1 MEDNTIINF
10 DKFLDNHSFSEEQL
24 KKRKENYKK
33 FNDEGFPNKKLEDWK
48 FSDLNQIIKKNIKNF
63 VIEKSETNKSQDTD
77 LIKDFDHNKI
87 YIQDGK
93 LISYDFSF
101 EKEKSLKLNI
111 EEVVENKINTNSLLN
126 LNSALSEDKISI
138 IVKEGYITN
147 APLVIYNNYS
157 EKKSNLINSNISI
170 NLEKNSSLKII
181 NLSNENSINSFSNN
195 SQNIYLS
202 DNAILKFYSLNYK
215 NNTNMSYSF
224 SNIDLNKNSHCE
236 YFILSAGAKFLKN
249 EINCSLN
256 ENHGSI
262 FINGIINLENENHH
276 EIKTIVNHNEENC
289 KSYQLIKCVLN
300 DNSKGIYQGKIFV
313 DSKAQ
318 KTDGYQLSRALLL
331 NEDTEFN
338 AKPELEIYAD
348 DVKCS
353 HGSTSGNID
362 KDALFYLKARGID
375 SKEAVKM
382 IIKGFLETVLEK
394 IKNKEIMDILLN
406 HFNKH
411 IKYEKR
417 SN

>member
-10 DKFLDNHSFSEEQL
+10 DKFLDNHSFSDEQL

-63 VIEKSETNKSQDTD
+63 IIEKSETNKLQDTD

-215 NNTNMSYSF
+215 NNTNMNYSF

-256 ENHGSI
+256 KDHGSI
-262 FINGIINLENENHH
+262 FINGIINLESDNHH
-276 EIKTIVNHNEENC
+276 EIKTTVNHNEENC

-362 KDALFYLKARGID
+362 ENSIFYLMSRGLTYKQ
-375 SKEAVKM
+375 SKQLLINGYVAEV
-382 IIKGFLETVLEK
+382 VEK
-394 IKNKEIMDILLN
+394 ITDNDIKDFVKKLLG
-406 HFNKH
+406 
-411 IKYEKR
+411 ISDEY
-417 SN
+417 

>member
-10 DKFLDNHSFSEEQL
+10 DKFLDNHSFSDEQL

-63 VIEKSETNKSQDTD
+63 IIEKSETNKLQDTD

-215 NNTNMSYSF
+215 NNTNMNYSF

-256 ENHGSI
+256 KDHGSI

-362 KDALFYLKARGID
+362 ENSIFYLMSRGLTYKQ
-375 SKEAVKM
+375 SKQLLINGYVAEV
-382 IIKGFLETVLEK
+382 VEK
-394 IKNKEIMDILLN
+394 ITDNDIKDFVKKLLG
-406 HFNKH
+406 
-411 IKYEKR
+411 ISDEY
-417 SN
+417 

>member
-10 DKFLDNHSFSEEQL
+10 DKFLDKHSFSDEQL
-24 KKRKENYKK
+24 EKRKKNYKK

-63 VIEKSETNKSQDTD
+63 VIEKSETNKLQDTD
-77 LIKDFDHNKI
+77 LIKEFEHNKI

-195 SQNIYLS
+195 SQNIFLN

-256 ENHGSI
+256 KNHGSI
-262 FINGIINLENENHH
+262 FINGIISLENENHH

-362 KDALFYLKARGID
+362 ENSIFYLMSRGLTYKQ
-375 SKEAVKM
+375 SKQLLINGYVAEV
-382 IIKGFLETVLEK
+382 VEK
-394 IKNKEIMDILLN
+394 ITDNDIKDFVKKLLG
-406 HFNKH
+406 
-411 IKYEKR
+411 ITDEY
-417 SN
+417 

>member
-10 DKFLDNHSFSEEQL
+10 DKFLDNHSFSDEQL
-24 KKRKENYKK
+24 EKRKKNYKK

-63 VIEKSETNKSQDTD
+63 VIEKSETNKLQDTD

-256 ENHGSI
+256 KDHGSI

-362 KDALFYLKARGID
+362 ENSIFYLMSRGLTYKQ
-375 SKEAVKM
+375 SKQLLINGYVAEV
-382 IIKGFLETVLEK
+382 VEK
-394 IKNKEIMDILLN
+394 ITDKDIKDFVKKLLG
-406 HFNKH
+406 
-411 IKYEKR
+411 ISDEY
-417 SN
+417 

>member
-10 DKFLDNHSFSEEQL
+10 DKFLDNHSFSDEQL
-24 KKRKENYKK
+24 EKRKKNYKK

-63 VIEKSETNKSQDTD
+63 VIEKSEKNKSQDTD

-138 IVKEGYITN
+138 FVKEGYITN

-202 DNAILKFYSLNYK
+202 DNAILKFYSLNHK

-256 ENHGSI
+256 KDHGSI
-262 FINGIINLENENHH
+262 FINGIIDLENDNHH
-276 EIKTIVNHNEENC
+276 EIKTTVNHNEENC

-362 KDALFYLKARGID
+362 ENSIFYLMSRGLTYKQ
-375 SKEAVKM
+375 SKQLLINGYVAEV
-382 IIKGFLETVLEK
+382 VEK
-394 IKNKEIMDILLN
+394 ITDNDIKDFVKKLLG
-406 HFNKH
+406 
-411 IKYEKR
+411 ISDEY
-417 SN
+417 